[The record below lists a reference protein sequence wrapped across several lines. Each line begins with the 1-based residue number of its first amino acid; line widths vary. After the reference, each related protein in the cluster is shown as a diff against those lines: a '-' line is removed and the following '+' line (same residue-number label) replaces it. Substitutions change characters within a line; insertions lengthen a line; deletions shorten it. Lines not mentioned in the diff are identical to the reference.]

1 MGERYH
7 YVVSGRVQGVG
18 YRFMVYRIALKLDIK
33 GYVRNLDNGDV
44 EIYAEGSDN
53 SLKLFKEYLKKG
65 SLVAKVTSIFE
76 EKLEKDREYTG
87 FKIIY

>member
-76 EKLEKDREYTG
+76 EKLEKDSEYTG